1 MRKSGD
7 GGIKAPCSQA
17 ISDDVAKLIFKTCKI
32 QYWTYYPQSNKA
44 VTGLNAMAELGNTK
58 EWDDFPKS
66 MIDRGLILKNSVA
79 SWQKMHDLIRSGQP
93 EVSSEILVLEQGT
106 PIWKKVWYH
115 TSFDEN
121 GKAVSALGIA
131 ENISAYKNMADNY
144 AKSAKQCGVT
154 LWTFDLADRTIYD
167 LSNATHI
174 KIFDEMTTIHEVP
187 EIFAKPGSA
196 LCPEDVPAL
205 YEMYRKVYAGE
216 KTATSVGRWRND
228 SQSIWWWYEIS
239 YTTLFDD
246 EGMPVKALGTAID
259 ITERVRLEE
268 RYNEEIEWRKVHNKD
283 VIGSFKMNLT
293 QNTCMDGQSDF
304 DVIMDFQGN
313 GTADDFFLREYR
325 VHKDLEELAEYKK
338 IFNRKSLLKSFQSG
352 KTRVVQ
358 ESCVILEEN
367 KALWIQIELD
377 MFLNPKSGDVEAY
390 IYAIDIDQKKTARAL
405 VDTVVNMDYDY
416 LALLDAASDDYVIF
430 AKTEANTAI
439 PPFHTSNYEKE
450 VAQYAQKYLAQED
463 IEKNIRDMSYKNLFE
478 QLEKQNVFTTYCSVR
493 EANGSYSRKKLKFSY
508 LDKQQ
513 KRIIIARS
521 DITDIYNEEQH
532 KNEAL
537 KDALLAAQQ
546 ANSAKSEFLS
556 RMSHEI
562 RTPMNSIIGMS
573 TLAAN
578 CINDPKQVAEYLSK
592 VGISARFLLSLINDI
607 LDMSRIESGK
617 ALIRSNKIPFEEFI
631 NGINAICHAQAQQKG
646 IEYDAVLTSFTEDYY
661 IGDAMKLQQ
670 VLVNIIS
677 NAIKFTPQGGRV
689 QFIVHQEKIS
699 HDEAVMKF
707 TVNDTGVGI
716 SESFMP
722 HLFEPF
728 EQAYTGETAQFGGTG
743 LGLAICKNLIDLM
756 GGKIY
761 VNSIED
767 VGSEFVVEVKLGIS
781 EEVKAATRLNAN
793 MHFENLKAL
802 IVDDDIIICQHTR
815 QVLVDM
821 SLQAEY
827 VVSGERAVEAV
838 RERWE
843 RNESF
848 DIILVDW
855 KMPDMDGIETTR
867 EIRRIVG
874 PDVTIIIM
882 TAYDWASIELEAKQ
896 AGVNMLISKP
906 LFKSSLSSA
915 FEKIYSSR
923 KQGKAAGALPEYD
936 FSGKRVLLVED
947 HILNIEVAKKLLGAK
962 HLEVEVAEN
971 GLQAIENFAQKDD
984 YYYDAI
990 LMDIRM
996 PVMDGLMAAKS
1007 IRLLRKKDA
1016 NTIPIIAMTANAFE
1030 EDIEKTKAA
1039 GMNAHLAKP
1048 IEPDVLYK
1056 TMQHYLFGEA
1066 DK

>member
-1 MRKSGD
+1 
-7 GGIKAPCSQA
+7 
-17 ISDDVAKLIFKTCKI
+17 
-32 QYWTYYPQSNKA
+32 
-44 VTGLNAMAELGNTK
+44 
-58 EWDDFPKS
+58 
-66 MIDRGLILKNSVA
+66 
-79 SWQKMHDLIRSGQP
+79 
-93 EVSSEILVLEQGT
+93 
-106 PIWKKVWYH
+106 
-115 TSFDEN
+115 
-121 GKAVSALGIA
+121 
-131 ENISAYKNMADNY
+131 
-144 AKSAKQCGVT
+144 
-154 LWTFDLADRTIYD
+154 
-167 LSNATHI
+167 
-174 KIFDEMTTIHEVP
+174 
-187 EIFAKPGSA
+187 
-196 LCPEDVPAL
+196 
-205 YEMYRKVYAGE
+205 
-216 KTATSVGRWRND
+216 
-228 SQSIWWWYEIS
+228 
-239 YTTLFDD
+239 
-246 EGMPVKALGTAID
+246 
-259 ITERVRLEE
+259 
-268 RYNEEIEWRKVHNKD
+268 
-283 VIGSFKMNLT
+283 
-293 QNTCMDGQSDF
+293 
-304 DVIMDFQGN
+304 
-313 GTADDFFLREYR
+313 
-325 VHKDLEELAEYKK
+325 
-338 IFNRKSLLKSFQSG
+338 
-352 KTRVVQ
+352 
-358 ESCVILEEN
+358 
-367 KALWIQIELD
+367 
-377 MFLNPKSGDVEAY
+377 
-390 IYAIDIDQKKTARAL
+390 
-405 VDTVVNMDYDY
+405 
-416 LALLDAASDDYVIF
+416 
-430 AKTEANTAI
+430 
-439 PPFHTSNYEKE
+439 
-450 VAQYAQKYLAQED
+450 
-463 IEKNIRDMSYKNLFE
+463 
-478 QLEKQNVFTTYCSVR
+478 
-493 EANGSYSRKKLKFSY
+493 
-508 LDKQQ
+508 
-513 KRIIIARS
+513 
-521 DITDIYNEEQH
+521 
-532 KNEAL
+532 
-537 KDALLAAQQ
+537 
-546 ANSAKSEFLS
+546 
-556 RMSHEI
+556 
-562 RTPMNSIIGMS
+562 
-573 TLAAN
+573 
-578 CINDPKQVAEYLSK
+578 
-592 VGISARFLLSLINDI
+592 
-607 LDMSRIESGK
+607 
-617 ALIRSNKIPFEEFI
+617 
-631 NGINAICHAQAQQKG
+631 KG

>member
-1 MRKSGD
+1 
-7 GGIKAPCSQA
+7 
-17 ISDDVAKLIFKTCKI
+17 
-32 QYWTYYPQSNKA
+32 
-44 VTGLNAMAELGNTK
+44 
-58 EWDDFPKS
+58 
-66 MIDRGLILKNSVA
+66 
-79 SWQKMHDLIRSGQP
+79 
-93 EVSSEILVLEQGT
+93 
-106 PIWKKVWYH
+106 
-115 TSFDEN
+115 
-121 GKAVSALGIA
+121 
-131 ENISAYKNMADNY
+131 
-144 AKSAKQCGVT
+144 
-154 LWTFDLADRTIYD
+154 
-167 LSNATHI
+167 
-174 KIFDEMTTIHEVP
+174 
-187 EIFAKPGSA
+187 
-196 LCPEDVPAL
+196 
-205 YEMYRKVYAGE
+205 
-216 KTATSVGRWRND
+216 
-228 SQSIWWWYEIS
+228 
-239 YTTLFDD
+239 
-246 EGMPVKALGTAID
+246 
-259 ITERVRLEE
+259 
-268 RYNEEIEWRKVHNKD
+268 
-283 VIGSFKMNLT
+283 
-293 QNTCMDGQSDF
+293 
-304 DVIMDFQGN
+304 
-313 GTADDFFLREYR
+313 
-325 VHKDLEELAEYKK
+325 
-338 IFNRKSLLKSFQSG
+338 
-352 KTRVVQ
+352 
-358 ESCVILEEN
+358 
-367 KALWIQIELD
+367 
-377 MFLNPKSGDVEAY
+377 
-390 IYAIDIDQKKTARAL
+390 
-405 VDTVVNMDYDY
+405 
-416 LALLDAASDDYVIF
+416 
-430 AKTEANTAI
+430 
-439 PPFHTSNYEKE
+439 
-450 VAQYAQKYLAQED
+450 YAQKYLAQED

-855 KMPDMDGIETTR
+855 KMPDMDGIEL
-867 EIRRIVG
+867 VQ
-874 PDVTIIIM
+874 
-882 TAYDWASIELEAKQ
+882 ELQ
-896 AGVNMLISKP
+896 R
-906 LFKSSLSSA
+906 LSGKHRA
-915 FEKIYSSR
+915 FE
-923 KQGKAAGALPEYD
+923 
-936 FSGKRVLLVED
+936 
-947 HILNIEVAKKLLGAK
+947 
-962 HLEVEVAEN
+962 
-971 GLQAIENFAQKDD
+971 AIM
-984 YYYDAI
+984 
-990 LMDIRM
+990 LTGR
-996 PVMDGLMAAKS
+996 
-1007 IRLLRKKDA
+1007 
-1016 NTIPIIAMTANAFE
+1016 
-1030 EDIEKTKAA
+1030 
-1039 GMNAHLAKP
+1039 
-1048 IEPDVLYK
+1048 
-1056 TMQHYLFGEA
+1056 A
-1066 DK
+1066 DKQDVIKALRAG